1 MMACD
6 VALISCHVLPDYRA
20 DYHPKSN
27 HLTLLTYHISIA
39 EKPLSF
45 CNSVKVERLVTLQ
58 LPRLY
63 RIVKNIYH
71 QHRHTDFT
79 SYGWMDERV

>member
-27 HLTLLTYHISIA
+27 HLILLTYHISIA

-45 CNSVKVERLVTLQ
+45 CVSVRVGRSVKLQ
-58 LPRLY
+58 VPRLY

-71 QHRHTDFT
+71 QHQAHGLYKLWVD
-79 SYGWMDERV
+79 G